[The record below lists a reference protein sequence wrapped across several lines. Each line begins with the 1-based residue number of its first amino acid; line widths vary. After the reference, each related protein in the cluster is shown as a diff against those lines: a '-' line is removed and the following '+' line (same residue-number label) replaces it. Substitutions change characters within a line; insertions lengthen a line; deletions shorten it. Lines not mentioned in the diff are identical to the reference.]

1 MFRLAH
7 LSDIHLG
14 PLPDVTVR
22 QLASKRITGY
32 VNWQRNRKGVLN
44 DAVLNALTADIK
56 KVQPTHIALTGDMVN
71 LALDAE
77 IEVAR
82 LWLQEFGGA
91 EAVSLV
97 PGNHDAYVPGAFDK
111 ICVAWGKYM
120 TGDGEKGPSSRKS
133 FPYIRIRE
141 NVAFIGATSAR
152 ASAPFMASGYFRED
166 QASRMETLLR
176 RAREQGLFRVV
187 MIHHPPVH
195 GATAPHKRLFGIA
208 RFQKVIREYGAELVL
223 HGHTHLSTVHWIDG
237 PSGRVPVVGVAA
249 AGESVG
255 EGKPLSQYNLFD
267 IDGEPGRWSI
277 RMTRRGL
284 SRSTRIIDEH
294 SSFQLSGTARIA
306 ADEPAVEETIT
317 IKQTGG
323 AVSL

>member
-32 VNWQRNRKGVLN
+32 VNWQRNRKNVLD
-44 DAVLNALTADIK
+44 DAVLNALTKDINAIH
-56 KVQPTHIALTGDMVN
+56 PSHIALTGDMVN

-82 LWLQEFGGA
+82 LWLQEFGGS

-111 ICVAWGKYM
+111 ICVSWGKYM
-120 TGDGEKGPSSRKS
+120 AGDGEKGPLSRKS
-133 FPYIRIRE
+133 FPYLRVRE

-166 QASRMETLLR
+166 QAERMAVLLE
-176 RAREQGLFRVV
+176 RARERGLFRVV

-195 GATAPHKRLFGIA
+195 GAAPAHKRLFGIA
-208 RFQKVIREYGAELVL
+208 RFQRTIKEHGAELVL
-223 HGHTHLSTVHWIDG
+223 HGHTHLSTVHWIEG
-237 PSGRVPVVGVAA
+237 PNGRVPVVGVAA
-249 AGESVG
+249 AGESIG

-267 IDGEPGRWSI
+267 IEGEPGRWSI

-284 SRSTRIIDEH
+284 SRNTRTISEQ
-294 SSFQLSGTARIA
+294 SNFMLSGTNGNNAGQ
-306 ADEPAVEETIT
+306 PVKVQPKSTLS
-317 IKQTGG
+317 
-323 AVSL
+323 V

>member
-1 MFRLAH
+1 MFRFAH

-14 PLPDVTVR
+14 PLPEVTVR

-32 VNWQRNRKGVLN
+32 VNWQRNRKGVLD

-56 KVQPTHIALTGDMVN
+56 ASQCDHIALTGDLVN

-82 LWLQEFGGA
+82 LWLEEFGGS
-91 EAVSLV
+91 EAVSVV

-111 ICVAWGKYM
+111 ICAAWGKYM
-120 TGDGEKGPSSRKS
+120 AGDGERGPTSRKS
-133 FPYIRIRE
+133 FPYLRVRG

-166 QASRMETLLR
+166 QAERMGTLLDQTKER
-176 RAREQGLFRVV
+176 GLFRVV

-195 GATAPHKRLFGIA
+195 GATASHKRLFGIA
-208 RFQKVIREYGAELVL
+208 RFQRVIKEHGADLVL

-237 PSGRVPVVGVAA
+237 PRQRVPVVGVAA

-255 EGKPLSQYNLFD
+255 EGRPLSQFNLFE
-267 IDGEPGRWSI
+267 IEGEAGDWSI

-284 SRSTRIIDEH
+284 SHTTRSIEEH
-294 SSFQLSGTARIA
+294 SSFLLVGGDAKRGDRLVPVQPKSA
-306 ADEPAVEETIT
+306 ASA
-317 IKQTGG
+317 
-323 AVSL
+323 

>member
-14 PLPDVTVR
+14 PLPEVTVR

-32 VNWQRNRKGVLN
+32 VNWQRNRKGVLD
-44 DAVLNALTADIK
+44 DAVLDALTADIK
-56 KVQPTHIALTGDMVN
+56 KINPDHIALTGDLVN

-82 LWLQEFGGA
+82 LWLQEFGGS

-120 TGDGEKGPSSRKS
+120 AGDGEKGPISRKS
-133 FPYIRIRE
+133 FPYLRVRG

-152 ASAPFMASGYFRED
+152 ASAPFMASGYFRDD
-166 QASRMETLLR
+166 QADRMRVLLD
-176 RAREQGLFRVV
+176 RAKKDGLFRVV

-195 GATAPHKRLFGIA
+195 GATAAHKRLFGIG
-208 RFQKVIREYGAELVL
+208 RFQDVIREHGADLVL
-223 HGHTHLSTVHWIDG
+223 HGHTHLSTVHWIEG
-237 PSGRVPVVGVAA
+237 PKNRVPVVGVAA

-255 EGKPLSQYNLFD
+255 EGKPLSHFNLFT
-267 IDGEPGRWSI
+267 ISGEPDNWSI
-277 RMTRRGL
+277 HMMRRGL
-284 SRSTRIIDEH
+284 SRTTREIYEH
-294 SSFQLSGTARIA
+294 SSFQLTGQAARPVDVQPIS
-306 ADEPAVEETIT
+306 PTPI
-317 IKQTGG
+317 
-323 AVSL
+323 

>member
-14 PLPDVTVR
+14 PLPEVTVR

-32 VNWQRNRKGVLN
+32 VNWQRNRKGVL
-44 DAVLNALTADIK
+44 DDKVLNALTDDIRDI
-56 KVQPTHIALTGDMVN
+56 QPDHIALTGDLVN

-82 LWLQEFGGA
+82 LWLQEFGGS

-133 FPYIRIRE
+133 FPYIRVRNNI
-141 NVAFIGATSAR
+141 AFIGATSAR

-166 QASRMETLLR
+166 QAGRMGALLDQAKKR
-176 RAREQGLFRVV
+176 GLFRVV

-195 GATAPHKRLFGIA
+195 GATAGHKRLFGIA
-208 RFQKVIREYGAELVL
+208 RFQKVIKEHGAELVL
-223 HGHTHLSTVHWIDG
+223 HGHTHLSTVHWING
-237 PSGRVPVVGVAA
+237 PKDRVPVVGVAA

-255 EGKPLSQYNLFD
+255 EGRPLSQYNLFD
-267 IDGEPGRWSI
+267 ISGEPGNWSI

-284 SRSTRIIDEH
+284 LQSTRSIDEH
-294 SSFQLSGTARIA
+294 SSIQLVGRDTR
-306 ADEPAVEETIT
+306 ADRPVADQPADTLAI
-317 IKQTGG
+317 
-323 AVSL
+323 

>member
-32 VNWQRNRKGVLN
+32 VNWQRNRKGVLD
-44 DAVLNALTADIK
+44 DAVLDALTTDLKTIH
-56 KVQPTHIALTGDMVN
+56 PDHIALTGDLVN

-82 LWLQEFGGA
+82 LWLQEFGGS

-111 ICVAWGKYM
+111 ICAAWGKYM
-120 TGDGEKGPSSRKS
+120 AGDGEEGPISRKS
-133 FPYIRIRE
+133 FPYLRVRGNI
-141 NVAFIGATSAR
+141 AFIGATSAR
-152 ASAPFMASGYFRED
+152 ASAPFMASGYFRDD
-166 QASRMETLLR
+166 QAERMDALLDEAKR
-176 RAREQGLFRVV
+176 RGLFRVV

-208 RFQKVIREYGAELVL
+208 RFQRVIREHGAELVL
-223 HGHTHLSTVHWIDG
+223 HGHTHLSTVHWIEG
-237 PSGRVPVVGVAA
+237 PKSSRVPVVGVAA
-249 AGESVG
+249 AGESIG
-255 EGKPLSQYNLFD
+255 EGKPLSQYNLFT
-267 IDGEPGRWSI
+267 IDGEPDNWSI
-277 RMTRRGL
+277 HMMRRGL
-284 SRSTRIIDEH
+284 SRTTRQIYEH
-294 SSFQLSGTARIA
+294 SSFQLTGSATH
-306 ADEPAVEETIT
+306 PAESPVNVQPISPSS
-317 IKQTGG
+317 
-323 AVSL
+323 V

>member
-14 PLPDVTVR
+14 PLPDVSYR

-32 VNWQRNRKGVLN
+32 VNWQRNRKNVLD
-44 DAVLNALTADIK
+44 DAVLDTLTKDLKHLAPD
-56 KVQPTHIALTGDMVN
+56 HIALTGDLVN

-82 LWLQEFGGA
+82 QWLENFGGA

-111 ICVAWGKYM
+111 ICVSWGKYM
-120 TGDGEKGPSSRKS
+120 TGDGERGPSSRKS
-133 FPYIRIRE
+133 FPYLRVRDRI
-141 NVAFIGATSAR
+141 AFIGATSAR

-166 QASRMETLLR
+166 QAIRMGQLLDKANER
-176 RAREQGLFRVV
+176 GLFRVV

-195 GATAPHKRLFGIA
+195 GATAPHKRLFGIT
-208 RFQKVIREYGAELVL
+208 RFQRVIEEHGAELVL
-223 HGHTHLSTVHWIDG
+223 HGHTHLSTVHWIPG
-237 PSGRVPVVGVAA
+237 PTGKVPVVGVAA
-249 AGESVG
+249 AGEALG
-255 EGKPLSQYNLFD
+255 EGKPLSQYNLFE
-267 IDGEPGRWSI
+267 IDGEPGAWSI

-284 SRSTRIIDEH
+284 QKASRSIDES
-294 SSFQLSGTARIA
+294 SSFQLVGRKTKQQVA
-306 ADEPAVEETIT
+306 AHPAE
-317 IKQTGG
+317 
-323 AVSL
+323 